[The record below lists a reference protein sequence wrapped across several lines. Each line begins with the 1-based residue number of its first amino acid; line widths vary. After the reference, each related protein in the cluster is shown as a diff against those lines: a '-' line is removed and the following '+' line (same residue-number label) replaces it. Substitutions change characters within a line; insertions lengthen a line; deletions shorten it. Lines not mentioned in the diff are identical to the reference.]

1 MSTRNLT
8 GRLAGKSELGVA
20 GFLAV
25 LGVLVIV
32 EAASLPPAI
41 GQFGPIGPDVVPYIV
56 GGLLLVTAVLLAVD
70 VLRGGRGE
78 AESGED
84 IDLSVPPEWRTVLLL
99 AAAFAAN
106 IVLIDTAGFL
116 VSGTVLFWGSAYALG
131 SRRYLR
137 DGLIAVAVTVL
148 TYLLFA
154 YSLGVPLPLGPLDGV
169 I

>member
-56 GGLLLVTAVLLAVD
+56 GGLLLVTD

-116 VSGTVLFWGSAYALG
+116 VSGTVLFWGSVYALG